1 MSSQVTAAL
10 AGTIWGTDD
19 FAPQNGLR
27 FAILGAAKDGV
38 RGSAEVVDR
47 VGRSKSSGTNQ
58 HLCPEVSENFASIS
72 GRSLSG
78 KRILDFGCGYG
89 RILRS
94 MLYFSD
100 PADLYGCDP
109 WDRSRLIDLCK
120 QDGLTV
126 NLALSEYLPTHLP
139 FTGRFDLIYA
149 FSVFTHLSLRAT
161 RQCLDTLHG
170 CIGENGVLVITVR
183 PVEYW
188 AADPNASQA
197 EREQLVLEHNQNG
210 FAFRPHRKR
219 RYHIRGYLDDYS
231 IPGREF

>member
-1 MSSQVTAAL
+1 LSSQVTAAF

-19 FAPQNGLR
+19 FASPNGLR
-27 FAILGAAKDGV
+27 FAILGAAKDGI
-38 RGSAEVVDR
+38 RRSAEVVDR
-47 VGRSKSSGTNQ
+47 VGRSKSSGAN
-58 HLCPEVSENFASIS
+58 VSENFASIS
-72 GRSLSG
+72 GRSLSA

-100 PADLYGCDP
+100 PADLYGCEH
-109 WDRSRLIDLCK
+109 WDRSIDLCK
-120 QDGLTV
+120 HDGLTV

-139 FTGRFDLIYA
+139 FTARFDLIYA
-149 FSVFTHLSLRAT
+149 LSVFTHLSQRAT

-170 CIGENGVLVITVR
+170 YIGENGVLVITVR

-188 AADPNASQA
+188 AADPNPSQA

-210 FAFRPHRKR
+210 FAFRPHERAGDGDSTYGDTSMTSHTLQR
-219 RYHIRGYLDDYS
+219 ILG
-231 IPGREF
+231 

>member
-1 MSSQVTAAL
+1 MA
-10 AGTIWGTDD
+10 
-19 FAPQNGLR
+19 
-27 FAILGAAKDGV
+27 
-38 RGSAEVVDR
+38 SAEVQ
-47 VGRSKSSGTNQ
+47 RSWTGSDGANLLAQTNTFVRM
-58 HLCPEVSENFASIS
+58 VSENFASIS

-109 WDRSRLIDLCK
+109 WDRSIDLCK

-126 NLALSEYLPTHLP
+126 NLALSEYLPTQLP
-139 FTGRFDLIYA
+139 FTGRFDLIYP

-170 CIGENGVLVITVR
+170 CIGEMGFWLLPSVR
-183 PVEYW
+183 SNIGQRTRMP
-188 AADPNASQA
+188 SQA
-197 EREQLVLEHNQNG
+197 EREQLVLEHNQDG
-210 FAFRPHRKR
+210 FAFRPHERAAVDGEITYGDTSMTIPYLAENFDRLEIAKVEHFPADPYQIIIFLRSKR
-219 RYHIRGYLDDYS
+219 
-231 IPGREF
+231 